1 MTIQYHGPTGNVNDP
16 EAQAAVAQLAA
27 MRAARTPPIALY
39 TDGGVI
45 GQNPS
50 PIGGTWAWCMVSE
63 GGERT
68 RHAYG
73 YVTPADL
80 GTPTVSN
87 NGYSEFRVES
97 T

>member
-1 MTIQYHGPTGNVNDP
+1 MTITYRGPQGNVNDP

-50 PIGGTWAWCMVSE
+50 PIGGTWAWCMV
-63 GGERT
+63 GADGTRT

-73 YVTPADL
+73 SVTPADL